1 MKKKTFELRN
11 YVIATGVFIM
21 AVVVGI
27 LLFFGC
33 VQRSV
38 AVNSREIVMTNV
50 SRQSEYLKT
59 ILDIHYQYLNEIASE
74 MGKSEELFS
83 RENKDRLIS
92 IHEGTDLERMA
103 LIDVDGTAY
112 YDNSITKNV
121 FHRRYFQEAIAGKQT
136 ISDPLE
142 SSVDQ
147 EIRVVLCVPVY
158 KDEEVIGVLGG
169 SYNVTA
175 LSHMMFD
182 DLFDGAGSSF
192 IVTSEGLVIA
202 FDSSSMSDRKI
213 TYDTNMFSYYGEK
226 NLKGEHTL
234 EALRKDFQEGNNGL
248 VELSIEEHNEPD
260 RYLAYMSLGYND
272 WMICY
277 TVPITAAQ
285 QNYAFISKYEIIFM
299 GSFCILAAILVL
311 YIVWKNNREKTELM
325 LSAQKDAL
333 TGVYN
338 KESTQK
344 YIDSVLAM
352 KDPYAV
358 HGFVIMDMDRFKDV
372 NDTYGHIV
380 GDKVLKEFGALLQTQ
395 FRDLD
400 VVGRIGGDEF
410 VVLLYD
416 IGSRKNME
424 SRVKGFQDKIRAM
437 EIEELQGRH
446 LTISAGIAFA
456 PQDGNNFM
464 ELYRR
469 ADNALYQT
477 KRAGRDGYHV
487 YEKTIG

>member
-1 MKKKTFELRN
+1 M
-11 YVIATGVFIM
+11 
-21 AVVVGI
+21 
-27 LLFFGC
+27 
-33 VQRSV
+33 
-38 AVNSREIVMTNV
+38 
-50 SRQSEYLKT
+50 
-59 ILDIHYQYLNEIASE
+59 
-74 MGKSEELFS
+74 
-83 RENKDRLIS
+83 
-92 IHEGTDLERMA
+92 
-103 LIDVDGTAY
+103 
-112 YDNSITKNV
+112 
-121 FHRRYFQEAIAGKQT
+121 
-136 ISDPLE
+136 
-142 SSVDQ
+142 
-147 EIRVVLCVPVY
+147 
-158 KDEEVIGVLGG
+158 
-169 SYNVTA
+169 
-175 LSHMMFD
+175 
-182 DLFDGAGSSF
+182 
-192 IVTSEGLVIA
+192 
-202 FDSSSMSDRKI
+202 
-213 TYDTNMFSYYGEK
+213 
-226 NLKGEHTL
+226 
-234 EALRKDFQEGNNGL
+234 
-248 VELSIEEHNEPD
+248 
-260 RYLAYMSLGYND
+260 
-272 WMICY
+272 
-277 TVPITAAQ
+277 
-285 QNYAFISKYEIIFM
+285 
-299 GSFCILAAILVL
+299 VL
-311 YIVWKNNREKTELM
+311 YIAWKNNREKTELM

-344 YIDSVLAM
+344 YIDNVLAM

-358 HGFVIMDMDRFKDV
+358 HGFVIMDMDRFKDI

-410 VVLLYD
+410 VVLLHD

-424 SRVKGFQDKIRAM
+424 SRVKGFQDKIRAL

>member
-11 YVIATGVFIM
+11 YVIATGVFIV

-38 AVNSREIVMTNV
+38 AVNSRDTMMTNV
-50 SRQSEYLKT
+50 SRQSEHLKT

-74 MGKSEELFS
+74 MGKSDELFS
-83 RENKDRLIS
+83 RANKDRLLS
-92 IHEGTDLERMA
+92 LYEETDLERTA
-103 LIDVDGTAY
+103 LIDMDGTAY
-112 YDNSITKNV
+112 YDNGVTKNV
-121 FHRRYFQEAIAGKQT
+121 AHRRYFQEAMAGKQT

-147 EIRVVLCVPVY
+147 EVRVVLGVPIY
-158 KDEEVIGVLGG
+158 KDEEIIGVLGG

-182 DLFDGAGSSF
+182 DLFNGAGSSS

-202 FDSSSMSDRKI
+202 FDSGSLSDREI
-213 TYDTNMFSYYGEK
+213 TYETNIFTYYGEK

-234 EALRKDFQEGNNGL
+234 EKLQKDFREGNNGL
-248 VELSIEEHNEPD
+248 VTLSLEERNEPN
-260 RYLAYMSLGYND
+260 RYLAYMPLGYND

-277 TVPITAAQ
+277 TVPVTAAQ
-285 QNYAFISKYEIIFM
+285 QDYAFISRYELIFM
-299 GSFCILAAILVL
+299 GGFCILVTILIL
-311 YIVWKNNREKTELM
+311 YIAWKNNREKADLVR
-325 LSAQKDAL
+325 SAQKDAL

-344 YIDSVLAM
+344 YIDSVLDI
-352 KDPYAV
+352 KDPHAV
-358 HGFVIMDMDRFKDV
+358 HGFAIMDMDHFKEI
-372 NDTYGHIV
+372 NDIYGHIV
-380 GDKVLKEFGALLQTQ
+380 GDKVLREFGTLLQTQ

-410 VVLLYD
+410 VVLLHD

-424 SRVKGFQDKIRAM
+424 SRVKGLQDEIRAM

-446 LTISAGIAFA
+446 LTVSVGIAFA
-456 PQDGNNFM
+456 PQDGNDFM

-477 KRAGRDGYHV
+477 KRAGRDGYQI
-487 YEKTIG
+487 YEKALG